1 MLENPG
7 KPVDIYRIAE
17 IIGKAYGKAFTH
29 DNIQNGFRV
38 TGIHP
43 YDSVFADYE
52 TPSTSRQVS
61 SDTYANHE
69 VSSTPHSVQS
79 RHSTPEMIRPYP
91 KAEKRKKT
99 GGRKAGK
106 TRILTDTPEKEE
118 IENRK
123 SKRIKTTITKPRVQR
138 RLIVE
143 VEISESDAEE
153 TVLSDSSS
161 EDMETFLSNLKATE
175 EDEILE
181 EQFVSS
187 DVSVDDFVLV
197 QLPGKKDIFYYV
209 AKVVKVLSDEFE
221 VVYYKRFKDTYKFV
235 IDTTPTVYIIPSK
248 EIVRKLPPPFTNGV
262 SLRQKS
268 QLSFGVDFT
277 LYNIK

>member
-7 KPVDIYRIAE
+7 KPVDIYRIPE

-43 YDSVFADYE
+43 YDDSVFADDEFLSSFVTDRPLEE
-52 TPSTSRQVS
+52 TPSTSGQVS

-143 VEISESDAEE
+143 VESSESDAEE

-197 QLPGKKDIFYYV
+197 QLPGKKYIFFYV
-209 AKVVKVLSDEFE
+209 AEL
-221 VVYYKRFKDTYKFV
+221 YITKDLM
-235 IDTTPTVYIIPSK
+235 TPIN
-248 EIVRKLPPPFTNGV
+248 L
-262 SLRQKS
+262 
-268 QLSFGVDFT
+268 
-277 LYNIK
+277 